1 MAQSVKHPSFGFGL
15 GRDLMVMG
23 LSPSLGSEL
32 SPESVWDSLSLSA
45 LLLMLSPPPLSEIN
59 LKKKKGRKKEKSV
72 NFLKL
77 LGSLLLTNKTYAK
90 AS

>member
-1 MAQSVKHPSFGFGL
+1 MAQSVKYPSFGFGL

-59 LKKKKGRKKEKSV
+59 LKKKS
-72 NFLKL
+72 
-77 LGSLLLTNKTYAK
+77 
-90 AS
+90 